1 MRAVGYRTPGP
12 ISRPD
17 ALEDIELPRPQAA
30 GRDLLVEVRAISVNP
45 VDTKVR
51 NGMAPEGSGWR
62 VLGWD
67 VAGTVVETGPG
78 VTLFKPG
85 DAVYYAGDL
94 TRQGA
99 NAEFHLVDER
109 LAAPKPETLDWAQAA
124 ALPLTGLTAWE
135 ALFDRLDVGRPV
147 PGADGLLILGG
158 AGGVGSIA
166 VQLAR
171 QLTDLT
177 VIATASRPETREWV
191 SSLGA
196 HHVPDHSR
204 PLAPQMAEA
213 GLKAP
218 GFVFSITHTDS
229 HLPAIAD
236 LIAPQGRFALIDDP
250 GAIDISPFKRK
261 AVSIHWEYMFAR
273 SMFHT
278 PDMERQGHILKELAG
293 LVDSGIVQTTLTERF
308 GGINAQ
314 NLMHA
319 HRQIE
324 SGKVRGK
331 IVLEG
336 F

>member
-12 ISRPD
+12 IDRPD
-17 ALEDIELPRPQAA
+17 ALEDIELPRPEAA

-51 NGMAPEGSGWR
+51 SRMAPDGGAWR

-78 VTLFKPG
+78 VTGFKVG

-109 LAAPKPETLDWAQAA
+109 LAAPKPAQLDWAQAA
-124 ALPLTGLTAWE
+124 ALPLTALTAWE
-135 ALFDRLDVGRPV
+135 ALFDRLDVGTPV
-147 PGADGLLILGG
+147 PGADGLLIIGG

-177 VIATASRPETREWV
+177 VTATASRPETRDWV
-191 SSLGA
+191 ASLGA

-218 GFVFSITHTDS
+218 GFVFSTTHTDS
-229 HLPAIAD
+229 HLPAIAE

-250 GAIDISPFKRK
+250 ETLDIRPFKRK

-278 PDMERQGHILKELAG
+278 PDMARQGHILKELAG
-293 LVDSGIVQTTLTERF
+293 LVDSGTIRTTLAERL
-308 GGINAQ
+308 GGITAQ
-314 NLMHA
+314 NLIRA
-319 HRQIE
+319 HRLLE
-324 SGKVRGK
+324 SGKARGK